1 MLYCKLRKDKQKVKK
16 LKEKLKELKRKVKG
30 IIMENFS
37 FEVLHIDKNSGAR
50 TGILHT
56 PHGDIYTP
64 IYMPVGTLAT
74 VKSLTSD
81 DLYDIDAQIIL
92 ANTYHLFLRTG
103 HELVKKAGGL
113 HKFMNFNRPM
123 LTDSG
128 GFQVFSLSKLRK
140 ISEQGVE
147 FRSHLNGEKLFIS
160 PEKAMEIENALGA
173 DIIMAFD
180 VCSEYG
186 VTYKKAEENME
197 LTLRWL
203 ERCYNAQK
211 NPNQMLFPIV
221 QGAFFKDL
229 RLKSLEETKK
239 FAKCGIAIGGLSV
252 GEPKN
257 VMYEM
262 LDCMQ
267 PHYPENMP
275 RYLMGVGS
283 PDCFLEG
290 VARGI
295 DMFDCVLQTRI
306 ARNGTAMTSH
316 GKVVLKNA
324 KYKED
329 FTPLDN
335 ECDCYCCTH
344 HTKAYLHHLVKCN
357 EILGARL
364 LSIHNLRFSL
374 HMMEQIRDAIKNDR
388 FNEYK
393 KEFYEKYGE
402 M

>member
-1 MLYCKLRKDKQKVKK
+1 M
-16 LKEKLKELKRKVKG
+16 EK
-30 IIMENFS
+30 FS
-37 FEVLHIDKNSGAR
+37 YEIKHIDKNSGAR

-56 PHGDIYTP
+56 PHGDIQTP
-64 IYMPVGTLAT
+64 IFMPVGTLAT
-74 VKSLTSD
+74 VKSLTPD
-81 DLYDIDAQIIL
+81 DLYDIGAQIIL
-92 ANTYHLFLRTG
+92 SNTYHLFLRPG
-103 HELVKKAGGL
+103 HELVKKAGGV

-140 ISEQGVE
+140 ITEEGVE
-147 FRSHLNGEKLFIS
+147 FRSHLSGEKLFIS

-186 VTYKKAEENME
+186 ITHKKAEENME

-203 ERCYNAQK
+203 ERCYNSQK
-211 NPNQMLFPIV
+211 NEEQMLFPIV

-229 RLKSLEETKK
+229 RLKSLEESKK

-252 GEPKN
+252 GEPKE
-257 VMYEM
+257 VMYEI
-262 LDCMQ
+262 LDCLQ
-267 PHYPENMP
+267 PHLPENMP

-283 PDCFLEG
+283 PDCLVEG
-290 VARGI
+290 VSRGI

-329 FTPLDN
+329 FTPLDS
-335 ECDCYCCTH
+335 ECDCYCCKN

-374 HMMEQIRDAIKNDR
+374 HLMEQVREAINNDR
-388 FNEYK
+388 YNEFK
-393 KEFYEKYGE
+393 EEFYNKYGRE
-402 M
+402 

>member
-1 MLYCKLRKDKQKVKK
+1 M
-16 LKEKLKELKRKVKG
+16 EK
-30 IIMENFS
+30 FS
-37 FEVLHIDKNSGAR
+37 YEVTHIDKNSGAR

-56 PHGDIYTP
+56 PHGDIKTP
-64 IYMPVGTLAT
+64 IFMPVGTLAT

-92 ANTYHLFLRTG
+92 ANTYHLFLRPG
-103 HELVKKAGGL
+103 HELVKKAGGV

-140 ISEQGVE
+140 ITNEGVE
-147 FRSHLNGEKLFIS
+147 FRSHLSGEKLFIS
-160 PEKAMEIENALGA
+160 PEKAIEIENALGA

-186 VTYKKAEENME
+186 ITHKKAEENMYT
-197 LTLRWL
+197 TLNWL
-203 ERCYNAQK
+203 ERCYNVQK
-211 NPNQMLFPIV
+211 NENQMLFPIV

-239 FAKCGIAIGGLSV
+239 YCKCGIAIGGLSV
-252 GEPKN
+252 GEPKD

-262 LDCMQ
+262 LDTLK
-267 PHYPENMP
+267 PHLPENMP
-275 RYLMGVGS
+275 HYLMGVGS
-283 PDCFLEG
+283 PDCLIEG
-290 VARGI
+290 VLRGI

-316 GKVVLKNA
+316 GRVILKNA
-324 KYKED
+324 KHKED
-329 FTPLDN
+329 FSPLDP
-335 ECDCYCCTH
+335 ECDCYCCKN
-344 HTKAYLHHLVKCN
+344 HTRAYLHHLVKCG
-357 EILGARL
+357 EMLGARL

-374 HMMEQIRDAIKNDR
+374 RLMEQIREAINNDR
-388 FNEYK
+388 FLEFRE
-393 KEFYEKYGE
+393 EFYEKYGKDTSF
-402 M
+402 

>member
-1 MLYCKLRKDKQKVKK
+1 
-16 LKEKLKELKRKVKG
+16 
-30 IIMENFS
+30 MEEFS
-37 FEVLHIDKNSGAR
+37 YEVLHVDKNSGAR
-50 TGILHT
+50 TGVLHT

-81 DLYDIDAQIIL
+81 DLYDINAQIIL
-92 ANTYHLFLRTG
+92 ANTYHLFLRPG

-180 VCSEYG
+180 VCSEWG
-186 VTYKKAEENME
+186 ITHKKAEENME

-203 ERCYNAQK
+203 DRCYKAQK
-211 NPNQMLFPIV
+211 NPKQMLFPIV

-239 FAKCGIAIGGLSV
+239 YAKCGLAIGGLSV
-252 GEPKN
+252 GEPKE

-262 LDCMQ
+262 LDELQ
-267 PHYPENMP
+267 PYYPENMP

-324 KYKED
+324 KYKDD
-329 FTPLDN
+329 FSTLDE

-374 HMMEQIRDAIKNDR
+374 HMMEQIRDAINNDR

-393 KEFYEKYGE
+393 EEFYNKYGKF
-402 M
+402 